1 MKKGLFSFL
10 IMIINLYS
18 ILTFLFISLH
28 GRGLFLVIKK
38 LFKVNFFKSNLTLTP
53 VYGLISIFVLTN
65 QLIILNFFYSLN
77 EILIPFWIVNFFI
90 ASVGLNKI
98 TIGIKKIY
106 ILFIPFILSISSYG
120 QKVNVDVETY
130 GILHQFLI
138 RNSEILFGHI
148 NIFWRLGLNSSLS
161 YLNASL
167 WLDNDFLLNHL
178 LAVSIFSLFFTFL
191 YEGLFISKNK
201 FYFFF
206 SLYLIIY
213 SLLDNFGINGGANG
227 FVSFQMTG
235 AVDSVIAIYFVFSVF
250 YTFYLLNIQE
260 IKNVDYLIVSALIL
274 FTFQLK
280 TTGAFIFVTYIILNI
295 FYLKF
300 NTISVKEFLKTN
312 TILYI
317 IGFLYLLKNI
327 LSTGCL
333 IYPVGVTCLKK
344 LPWYKEG
351 LYSRTSELAGD
362 WYLAYSFKDNL
373 VEWFQIWFQQTK
385 NHQILSNFLI
395 SFIILSIFYIL
406 LVKKQYNKN
415 YLLFL
420 LQVFVGFLIL
430 MATIPTPRFA
440 FGLFTLLSGSFA
452 FFSKD
457 FKYKINNNNL
467 LLLLIFFLSLSLTNR
482 LYSYQSYFESP
493 IEQVEVKSQILDNLK
508 KEGSLITPKELIIMK
523 NCKNVNNCLI
533 DFSIFQT
540 KEFYKYKYIVNDDFR
555 LPITATHEDYWEDFI
570 FKKN

>member
-1 MKKGLFSFL
+1 
-10 IMIINLYS
+10 MIINLYS

-28 GRGLFLVIKK
+28 GRGLFLIIKK
-38 LFKVNFFKSNLTLTP
+38 LFKVNFFNSNLTITP

-77 EILIPFWIVNFFI
+77 EILTPFWIVNFFI
-90 ASVGLNKI
+90 ACVGLNKI

-106 ILFIPFILSISSYG
+106 VLFIPFILSISSYG

-130 GILHQFLI
+130 AILHQFLL

-178 LAVSIFSLFFTFL
+178 LVVSIFSLFFTFL

-260 IKNVDYLIVSALIL
+260 IKKVDYLIVSALIL

-300 NTISVKEFLKTN
+300 NTISVNEFLKTN

-317 IGFLYLLKNI
+317 VGLLYLLKNT

-333 IYPVGVTCLKK
+333 VYPVGFTCIKK

-362 WYLAYSFKDNL
+362 WYLAYNFKDNL
-373 VEWFQIWFQQTK
+373 VEWFQIWFQQPK
-385 NHQILSNFLI
+385 NYQTFGNFLI
-395 SFIILSIFYIL
+395 SIFALLIFYLIF
-406 LVKKQYNKN
+406 VEKNYSKN
-415 YLLFL
+415 YLFFI
-420 LQVFVGFLIL
+420 LQVFVGFLFLI
-430 MATIPTPRFA
+430 ATVPTPRFA
-440 FGLFTLLSGSFA
+440 FGLFTLSSGLFA

-457 FKYKINNNNL
+457 LKYKIPINNL
-467 LLLLIFFLSLSLTNR
+467 VLLLIFCLSLSLTNR
-482 LYSYQSYFESP
+482 LYSYQLYFESP
-493 IEQVEVKSQILDNLK
+493 TEQVEVKSQILINLK
-508 KEGSLITPKELIIMK
+508 KDSSLVIPKELIIMK
-523 NCKNVNNCLI
+523 NCKYVNNCSI

-540 KEFYKYKYIVNDDFR
+540 KEFYTYKYIINDDFR
-555 LPITATHEDYWEDFI
+555 LPITATHGEYWEDFI
-570 FKKN
+570 FKNN

>member
-1 MKKGLFSFL
+1 
-10 IMIINLYS
+10 MIINLYS

-28 GRGLFLVIKK
+28 GRGLFLIIKK
-38 LFKVNFFKSNLTLTP
+38 LFKVNFFKSNFSMTP

-65 QLIILNFFYSLN
+65 ELIMLNFFYSIN

-90 ASVGLNKI
+90 ACVGLNKI
-98 TIGIKKIY
+98 IIGIKKIY

-178 LAVSIFSLFFTFL
+178 IVVSIFSLFFTFL

-235 AVDSVIAIYFVFSVF
+235 AVDSVTAIYFIFSVF

-260 IKNVDYLIVSALIL
+260 IENVDFLIVSAFIL

-280 TTGAFIFVTYIILNI
+280 TTGTFIFVTYIILNI
-295 FYLKF
+295 LYFKT
-300 NTISVKEFLKTN
+300 NTPSLKEFLKTN
-312 TILYI
+312 VILYI
-317 IGFLYLLKNI
+317 IGFFYLLKNI

-333 IYPVGVTCLKK
+333 IYPVGITCLKK

-351 LYSRTSELAGD
+351 LYERASELAGD
-362 WYLAYSFKDNL
+362 WYLAYDFQDNL
-373 VEWFQIWFQQTK
+373 AEWFQIWLQQTK
-385 NHQILSNFLI
+385 NFQIFSNFII
-395 SFIILSIFYIL
+395 SIFILLIFYIL
-406 LVKKQYNKN
+406 LVEKTYNKN

-420 LQVFVGFLIL
+420 LQILVGFIIL
-430 MATIPTPRFA
+430 MATVPSPRFA

-452 FFSKD
+452 FFSKNL
-457 FKYKINNNNL
+457 KYKINNINL
-467 LLLLIFFLSLSLTNR
+467 LLLFIFCLSLSLTNR
-482 LYSYQSYFESP
+482 LYSYQLYFES
-493 IEQVEVKSQILDNLK
+493 ITDHFEVKSQILSNLN
-508 KEGSLITPKELIIMK
+508 EESSLITPKELIIMK
-523 NCKNVNNCLI
+523 NCKNVNNCYI
-533 DFSIFQT
+533 DFSTFQT
-540 KEFYKYKYIVNDDFR
+540 KKIYTYRYIINDEFR
-555 LPITATHEDYWEDFI
+555 LPITATHEEYWEDFI
-570 FKKN
+570 FKNN